1 MKRKTVIT
9 WQDVVKLAIGITI
22 GLTPA
27 ILIMKRHSILSP
39 KPSTEKSPSAHTEEK
54 SPNIIMTDSV
64 YMEYGYIPTV
74 EDILT
79 EREELRHAL
88 WVDSV
93 YMTIPENIL
102 TQILVTKGTQ
112 ISVEKIVEEYVKNKN
127 QYDGN
132 KWFNDECEG

>member
-1 MKRKTVIT
+1 
-9 WQDVVKLAIGITI
+9 
-22 GLTPA
+22 
-27 ILIMKRHSILSP
+27 
-39 KPSTEKSPSAHTEEK
+39 
-54 SPNIIMTDSV
+54 MTDSV